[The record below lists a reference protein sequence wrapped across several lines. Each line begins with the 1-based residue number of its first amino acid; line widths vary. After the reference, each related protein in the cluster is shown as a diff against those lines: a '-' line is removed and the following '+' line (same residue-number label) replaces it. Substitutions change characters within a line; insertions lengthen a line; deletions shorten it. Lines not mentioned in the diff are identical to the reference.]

1 VGWALRLQ
9 VTTLLLTQPLF
20 VLLLLL
26 LLLLVCVRSLIED
39 AE

>member
-1 VGWALRLQ
+1 
-9 VTTLLLTQPLF
+9 VTTLLLSQPLF
-20 VLLLLL
+20 LLL